1 MVASRNDVAATGL
14 LAAPVTQP
22 YDSVPPAASPF
33 LAPPPYFVTPPLPSD
48 DHVWDP
54 TWYEVRTA
62 VASCNS
68 ISTTT
73 SPRGSGDAF
82 SKPEHAHST
91 RSKEKI

>member
-48 DHVWDP
+48 DHGCDP